1 MGELIVAVVE
11 EVGPI
16 YTLPLYSEDL
26 ADIKLLQC
34 VDPQHEIR

>member
-1 MGELIVAVVE
+1 MGVLRVAVVV
-11 EVGPI
+11 EVGSI

-26 ADIKLLQC
+26 ANVKLLQS